1 MDGICTTMLPRQKF
15 QSRMKKT
22 LKHELVYDILKKDM
36 PKFQLNLLSIDSRV
50 RRPVLLLEWDAE
62 LVAAAAAPG
71 VVAVPVAPRTGGVV
85 PVVLASSLLSS
96 PPDPRPLE
104 RFRQRNLNS
113 RGSPL
118 QRKALRR
125 LLVQPWF
132 KLLCSKTRMLV
143 VAAL

>member
-1 MDGICTTMLPRQKF
+1 MHDYVTEAKKQF

-50 RRPVLLLEWDAE
+50 CRPVLLLEWDAE

-96 PPDPRPLE
+96 PPDPLLE
-104 RFRQRNLNS
+104 RGRQRNLNS
-113 RGSPL
+113 RGSNL
-118 QRKALRR
+118 LGRKALRR
-125 LLVQPWF
+125 LLLVQPWF
-132 KLLCSKTRMLV
+132 KFLCSKKRMLV
-143 VAAL
+143 VAAP